1 MWVGLLSTRQALTR
15 HSRMRTGS
23 FGAILIGIAA
33 LFVGCPSEELDDDYS
48 PEDVDGDGWTVEG
61 GDCDDQDATV
71 NPEARELCDDRDN
84 DCDGTS
90 DEGCP
95 PNCGDGIAAGSSEEC
110 DGDDDRACPGQCS
123 NHCACPATEPGEL
136 EIHVIDV
143 GQGDAILV
151 VSPDGF
157 VMLLDA
163 GEEGQAPSVL
173 GYLDSQG
180 LTELDYT
187 MVSHMHDD
195 HLGSMDDVLNA
206 HSEVV
211 ACFDHGGDRRV
222 ELIAVLVRRFLKA
235 GRRGVGV

>member
-1 MWVGLLSTRQALTR
+1 MGLLISRLRQAQRSTAR
-15 HSRMRTGS
+15 IGP
-23 FGAILIGIAA
+23 GAVLVGVTAM
-33 LFVGCPSEELDDDYS
+33 FVGCASEELDDDS
-48 PEDVDGDGWTVEG
+48 STGDADGDGWTIDG
-61 GDCDDQDATV
+61 GDCDDQDAEV
-71 NPEARELCDDRDN
+71 NPGARELCDDRDN

-95 PNCGDGIAAGSSEEC
+95 PSCGDGIAAGSNEEC

-123 NHCACPATEPGEL
+123 DHCACPATEPGEL
-136 EIHVIDV
+136 EIHLIDV
-143 GQGDAILV
+143 GQGDALLV

-163 GEEGQAPSVL
+163 GEEGQAPAVL
-173 GYLDSQG
+173 GYLDSLG
-180 LTELDYT
+180 SAGLDYT

-206 HSEVV
+206 RSDVV